1 MGLSSSVLETA
12 SMPSSS
18 VDVSKVLQMDVQK
31 LLFATAV
38 LGAFLWF
45 VILAIWNR
53 TKTGARRRR
62 ALRSF
67 GQNPVATI
75 LVIVQVVAL
84 VLFLLGLV
92 VPRIGGIEVL
102 NSGLKLW
109 QTAGLVALLAS
120 LISPLIDAKLR

>member
-1 MGLSSSVLETA
+1 ME
-12 SMPSSS
+12 
-18 VDVSKVLQMDVQK
+18 VQK
-31 LLFATAV
+31 LFFAIVV

-75 LVIVQVVAL
+75 LVVVQVGSLA
-84 VLFLLGLV
+84 LFLLGLV
-92 VPRIGGIEVL
+92 VPRIGGIHVL
-102 NSGLKLW
+102 ISGLKLW
-109 QTAGLVALLAS
+109 QAAGLVALLAS
-120 LISPLIDAKLR
+120 LVSPLIDAKLR